1 MRSTHDFHG
10 CVMIESCKEEVS
22 IITDDRSNQ
31 GIGRKASIL
40 SIALSA
46 AICATAMADVAP
58 EPVRGP
64 PPPPQPA
71 KVIKAGYKVTEIAKG
86 LDHPWSMAFL
96 PDGSMLVTERVG
108 RLRLIRGGSLQSEPI
123 AGVPAVH
130 TGSQA
135 GLFDIV
141 LHPKFAENNIV
152 YLTYAAGTTA
162 ANGTQVARA
171 RFDGSALQDL
181 QVIFK
186 AMPLKDTDNHYGGR
200 LAFLADGTFA
210 LTIGEGFEYR
220 EKAQDLTSDLGKIV
234 RLNEDG
240 TVPQDNPFVG
250 RTSVRPEIYTWG
262 HRNEQGLAFDTQSGR
277 LYETEHGPRGGD
289 ELNIIVPHRNY
300 GWPVITYG
308 MDYSGAYVSPYTQR
322 PGLEQPVIYW
332 TPSIAPSG
340 LAIYRGDKFPA
351 WRGDLFVG
359 ALAFK
364 HLRRVHLDERGNVV
378 DQEQLL
384 NDRHWRIRDV
394 RAAPDGYLYV
404 CTDEDDGRVLRLEP
418 AGG

>member
-1 MRSTHDFHG
+1 MSSSHTR
-10 CVMIESCKEEVS
+10 IA
-22 IITDDRSNQ
+22 
-31 GIGRKASIL
+31 ASIL
-40 SIALSA
+40 A
-46 AICATAMADVAP
+46 AAVAAMICAAALAEADLRVGRA
-58 EPVRGP
+58 P

-71 KVIKAGYKVTEIAKG
+71 KVVKAGYKVTEIAKG

-96 PDGSMLVTERVG
+96 PDGSMLVTERQG
-108 RLRLIRGGSLQSEPI
+108 RLRLIKGGLLQPQPI
-123 AGVPAVH
+123 GGVPAVH

-141 LHPKFAENNIV
+141 LHPNFAQNNIV
-152 YLTYAAGTTA
+152 YLTYAAGTAA
-162 ANGTQVARA
+162 ANGTAVARA
-171 RFDGSALQDL
+171 RFDGSMLQDL

-186 AMPLKDTDNHYGGR
+186 AAPLKDTDNHYGGR
-200 LAFLADGTFA
+200 MAFLPDGTFA

-240 TVPQDNPFVG
+240 SVPQDNPFIGQVG
-250 RTSVRPEIYTWG
+250 VRPEIYTWG
-262 HRNEQGLAFDTQSGR
+262 HRNEQGLIFDAQSGL

-289 ELNIIVPHRNY
+289 ELNIIVAHKNY

-340 LAIYRGDKFPA
+340 LAMYRGEKFPA
-351 WRGDLFVG
+351 WKGDLFVG
-359 ALAFK
+359 ALAFR
-364 HLRRVHLDERGNVV
+364 HLRRVHLDEHGNVV
-378 DQEQLL
+378 NQEELL
-384 NDRHWRIRDV
+384 NDLRRRIRDV

-404 CTDEDDGRVLRLEP
+404 CTDEADGRVLRLEP
-418 AGG
+418 AD

>member
-1 MRSTHDFHG
+1 MR
-10 CVMIESCKEEVS
+10 VS
-22 IITDDRSNQ
+22 IL
-31 GIGRKASIL
+31 A
-40 SIALSA
+40 IAMGA
-46 AICATAMADVAP
+46 AIGATATAAASD
-58 EPVRGP
+58 PVRGLP
-64 PPPPQPA
+64 PAPQPA

-108 RLRLIRGGSLQSEPI
+108 RLRLIKDGSLRPEPI
-123 AGVPAVH
+123 GGVPAVH

-135 GLFDIV
+135 GLFDVV
-141 LHPKFAENNIV
+141 LHPKFEQNSVV
-152 YLTYAAGTTA
+152 YLTYAAGTKA
-162 ANGTQVARA
+162 ANGTRVARA
-171 RFDGSALQDL
+171 RFDGSTLQDL
-181 QVIFK
+181 HVIFE
-186 AMPLKDTDNHYGGR
+186 ALPLKDTDNHYGGR
-200 LAFLADGTFA
+200 MAFLPDGSFA

-240 TVPQDNPFVG
+240 SVPKDNPFVG
-250 RTSVRPEIYTWG
+250 QASVRPEIYTWG
-262 HRNEQGLAFDTQSGR
+262 HRNEQGLIFDAQSGR

-289 ELNIIVPHRNY
+289 ELNIIVASRNY

-364 HLRRVHLDERGNVV
+364 HLRRVHLDESGNVV

-384 NDRHWRIRDV
+384 NDLNWRIRDV
-394 RAAPDGYLYV
+394 RAPPDGYLYV
-404 CTDEDDGRVLRLEP
+404 CTDETDGRVLRLEP
-418 AGG
+418 AS

>member
-1 MRSTHDFHG
+1 MF
-10 CVMIESCKEEVS
+10 IL
-22 IITDDRSNQ
+22 TDDCLVLGVR
-31 GIGRKASIL
+31 RRVLIL
-40 SIALSA
+40 VLGMAAAL
-46 AICATAMADVAP
+46 ATAALADVAP
-58 EPVRGP
+58 EPVRGL

-71 KVIKAGYKVTEIAKG
+71 RVVKTGYKVTEIAKG

-108 RLRLIRGGSLQSEPI
+108 RLRLIAAGALLMAPI
-123 AGVPAVH
+123 GGVPAVH

-141 LHPKFAENNIV
+141 LHPNFAQNRIV
-152 YLTYAAGTTA
+152 YLTYAAGTKA

-171 RFDGSALQDL
+171 RFDGLMLQDL

-200 LAFLADGTFA
+200 MAFLPDGTFA

-220 EKAQDLTSDLGKIV
+220 EKAQDLASDLGKVV

-240 TVPQDNPFVG
+240 SVPPNNPFIG
-250 RTSVRPEIYTWG
+250 RASVRPEIYTWG
-262 HRNEQGLAFDTQSGR
+262 HRNAQGLIFDAQSGR

-289 ELNIIVPHRNY
+289 ELNIIVAGRNY

-340 LAIYRGDKFPA
+340 LAMYRGDKFPA
-351 WRGDLFVG
+351 WQGDLFVG
-359 ALAFK
+359 ALAFR
-364 HLRRVHLDERGNVV
+364 HLRRVHLDARGDVV

-384 NDRHWRIRDV
+384 NNLNWRIRDV
-394 RAAPDGYLYV
+394 RSAPDGYLYV
-404 CTDEDDGRVLRLEP
+404 CTDEADGRVLRLEP
-418 AGG
+418 AG

>member
-1 MRSTHDFHG
+1 LQEIQTR
-10 CVMIESCKEEVS
+10 VVS
-22 IITDDRSNQ
+22 
-31 GIGRKASIL
+31 AIL
-40 SIALSA
+40 AVAVAA
-46 AICATAMADVAP
+46 AISTLAMADASP
-58 EPVRGP
+58 ELVRAP

-71 KVIKAGYKVTEIAKG
+71 KVVKTGYHVTEIAKE

-108 RLRLIRGGSLQSEPI
+108 RLRLIKSGSLLPLPI
-123 AGVPAVH
+123 TGVPAVH

-141 LHPKFAENNIV
+141 LHPNFAHNNIV
-152 YLTYAAGTTA
+152 YLTYAAGTKA

-171 RFDGSALQDL
+171 RFDGTALREF

-200 LAFLADGTFA
+200 MAFLPDGTFA

-234 RLNEDG
+234 RLNDDG
-240 TVPQDNPFVG
+240 GVPQDNPFAG
-250 RTSVRPEIYTWG
+250 QASVRPEIYTWG
-262 HRNEQGLAFDTQSGR
+262 HRNPQGLIFDTQSGL

-289 ELNIIVPHRNY
+289 ELNIIVAHKNY

-340 LAIYRGDKFPA
+340 LAMYRGDKFPA
-351 WRGDLFVG
+351 WKGDLFVG
-359 ALAFK
+359 ALAFR
-364 HLRRVHLDERGNVV
+364 HLRRVHLDERGTVIEQ
-378 DQEQLL
+378 QELL
-384 NDRHWRIRDV
+384 NDLHWRIRDV
-394 RAAPDGYLYV
+394 RAPADGYLYV
-404 CTDEDDGRVLRLEP
+404 CTDEADGRVLRLEP
-418 AGG
+418 AN

>member
-1 MRSTHDFHG
+1 
-10 CVMIESCKEEVS
+10 VS
-22 IITDDRSNQ
+22 RQVVALAATIRAMV
-31 GIGRKASIL
+31 IGATLNGAMLLGATLPGATLPGAMLLRATV
-40 SIALSA
+40 A
-46 AICATAMADVAP
+46 AAAP
-58 EPVRGP
+58 EPARGLP
-64 PPPPQPA
+64 PPPRPA
-71 KVIKAGYKVTEIAKG
+71 GMIKTGYKVVEIAKG

-108 RLRLIRGGSLQSEPI
+108 RLRLIRDGRVGGPI

-141 LHPKFAENNIV
+141 LHPKFAQNQIV
-152 YLTYAAGTTA
+152 YLTYASGTKQ

-171 RFDGSALQDL
+171 RFDGGALQDL
-181 QVIFK
+181 QVIFT

-200 LAFLADGTFA
+200 MAFLPDGTFA

-220 EKAQDLTSDLGKIV
+220 EKAQELDSDLGKIV

-240 TVPQDNPFVG
+240 SLPLDNPFTG
-250 RTSVRPEIYTWG
+250 QPSVRPEIYTWG
-262 HRNEQGLAFDTQSGR
+262 HRNEQGLVFDAQSGR

-289 ELNIIVPHRNY
+289 ELNIIVAGRNY

-308 MDYSGAYVSPYTQR
+308 MDYSGAYVSPYTRR
-322 PGLEQPVIYW
+322 PGLEQPLIYW

-340 LAIYRGDKFPA
+340 LALYRGDKFPA
-351 WRGDLFVG
+351 WNGDLFVG

-364 HLRRVHLDERGNVV
+364 QLRRIHLDARGNVI

-384 NDRHWRIRDV
+384 NDLNWRIRDV
-394 RAAPDGYLYV
+394 RAPSDGYLYV
-404 CTDEDDGRVLRLEP
+404 CTDESDGRVLRLEP
-418 AGG
+418 AS

>member
-1 MRSTHDFHG
+1 MRKSQ
-10 CVMIESCKEEVS
+10 KEQAS
-22 IITDDRSNQ
+22 IITDHCSNQ
-31 GIGRKASIL
+31 VIGPRVSMLMVAMAAAMWAS
-40 SIALSA
+40 
-46 AICATAMADVAP
+46 ATAEAAS
-58 EPVRGP
+58 EPPRAV

-71 KVIKAGYKVTEIAKG
+71 KIVKTGYKVVEIAKG

-96 PDGSMLVTERVG
+96 PDGSVLVTERVG
-108 RLRLIRGGSLQSEPI
+108 RLRLIKGGSLQSAPI

-152 YLTYAAGTTA
+152 YLTYAAGTAA

-171 RFDGSALQDL
+171 RFDGNALQDL
-181 QVIFK
+181 HVIFK
-186 AMPLKDTDNHYGGR
+186 ALPLKDTDNHYGAR
-200 LAFLADGTFA
+200 MAFLADGTFA

-220 EKAQDLTSDLGKIV
+220 EKAQDLSSDLGKIV
-234 RLNEDG
+234 RLNDDG
-240 TVPQDNPFVG
+240 SVPQDNPFVG
-250 RTSVRPEIYTWG
+250 QASVRPEIYTWG
-262 HRNEQGLAFDTQSGR
+262 HRNEQGLAFDAQSGR

-289 ELNIIVPHRNY
+289 ELNIIVARRNY

-340 LAIYRGDKFPA
+340 LAVYRGDQFPA

-364 HLRRVHLDERGNVV
+364 HLRRVHLDEHGNVIE
-378 DQEQLL
+378 QEQLL
-384 NDRHWRIRDV
+384 NDLNWRIRDV

-404 CTDEDDGRVLRLEP
+404 CTDESDGRVLRLEP
-418 AGG
+418 AS

>member
-1 MRSTHDFHG
+1 MSL
-10 CVMIESCKEEVS
+10 
-22 IITDDRSNQ
+22 SNHT
-31 GIGRKASIL
+31 RVASSIL
-40 SIALSA
+40 A
-46 AICATAMADVAP
+46 AAVTAMICTAATPADQGTGRP
-58 EPVRGP
+58 P

-71 KVIKAGYKVTEIAKG
+71 KVVKTGYKVTEIAKG

-96 PDGSMLVTERVG
+96 PDGSMLVTERQG
-108 RLRLIRGGSLQSEPI
+108 RLRLIKGGTLQSQPI

-141 LHPKFAENNIV
+141 LHPNFAQNHMV
-152 YLTYAAGTTA
+152 YLTYAAGTSA

-171 RFDGSALQDL
+171 RFDGDRLQDL

-186 AMPLKDTDNHYGGR
+186 AVPLKDTDNHYGGR
-200 LAFLADGTFA
+200 MAFLPDGTFV

-220 EKAQDLTSDLGKIV
+220 EQAQNLASDLGKIV

-240 TVPQDNPFVG
+240 SVPPDNPFVG
-250 RTSVRPEIYTWG
+250 QAGVRPEIYTWG
-262 HRNEQGLAFDTQSGR
+262 HRNEQGLIYDAQSGL

-289 ELNIIVPHRNY
+289 ELNIIVAHKNY

-340 LAIYRGDKFPA
+340 LAMYRGEKFPA
-351 WRGDLFVG
+351 WKGDLFVG

-364 HLRRVHLDERGNVV
+364 HLRRVHLDERGDVMN
-378 DQEQLL
+378 QEELL
-384 NDRHWRIRDV
+384 NDLHWRIRDV

-404 CTDEDDGRVLRLEP
+404 STDEDDGRVLRLEP
-418 AGG
+418 VN

>member
-1 MRSTHDFHG
+1 
-10 CVMIESCKEEVS
+10 VS
-22 IITDDRSNQ
+22 ILVDDRSLRVTRARLVS
-31 GIGRKASIL
+31 GLLAAIAAS
-40 SIALSA
+40 ASA
-46 AICATAMADVAP
+46 AAP
-58 EPVRGP
+58 LEGVRPP
-64 PPPPQPA
+64 PPPPQA
-71 KVIKAGYKVTEIAKG
+71 AAVVKTGYKITEIATG

-96 PDGSMLVTERVG
+96 PDGSILVTERPG
-108 RLRLIRGGSLQSEPI
+108 RLRLIKGGSLLAQPI
-123 AGVPAVH
+123 TGVPPVH

-141 LHPKFAENNIV
+141 LHPDFQQNNLV
-152 YLTYAAGTTA
+152 YLTYASGTTQ

-171 RFDGSALQDL
+171 RFDGSSLKDL

-200 LAFLADGTFA
+200 MAFLPDGTFA

-234 RLNEDG
+234 RLKDDG
-240 TVPQDNPFVG
+240 SVPSDNPFIG
-250 RTSVRPEIYTWG
+250 QASVRPEIYTWG
-262 HRNEQGLAFDTQSGR
+262 HRNEQGMIYDAQSAR

-289 ELNIIVPHRNY
+289 ELNIIEPHKNY

-308 MDYSGAYVSPYTQR
+308 MDYSGAYVSPYTQH

-340 LAIYRGDKFPA
+340 LAMYRGDKFPA
-351 WRGDLFVG
+351 WKGDLFVG

-364 HLRRVHLDERGNVV
+364 HLRRVHLDEQGNVLF
-378 DQEQLL
+378 QEQLL
-384 NDRHWRIRDV
+384 NDRNWRIRDV

-404 CTDEDDGRVLRLEP
+404 CTDEPDGRVLRLEP
-418 AGG
+418 T

>member
-1 MRSTHDFHG
+1 MILAA
-10 CVMIESCKEEVS
+10 VMVWFCSP
-22 IITDDRSNQ
+22 TMGD
-31 GIGRKASIL
+31 A
-40 SIALSA
+40 AL
-46 AICATAMADVAP
+46 
-58 EPVRGP
+58 EPVSP
-64 PPPPQPA
+64 VPPPPQAA
-71 KVIKAGYKVTEIAKG
+71 KVVKSGYKVVEIAKG

-108 RLRLIRGGSLQSEPI
+108 RLRLIKGGSLLAQPV

-141 LHPKFAENNIV
+141 LHPNFDRNNIV
-152 YLTYAAGTTA
+152 YLTYAAGTKA

-171 RFDGSALQDL
+171 RFDGAALQDL

-200 LAFLADGTFA
+200 MAFLSDGTFA

-220 EKAQDLTSDLGKIV
+220 EKAQDLSTDLGKIV

-240 TVPQDNPFVG
+240 SVPQDNPFVG
-250 RTSVRPEIYTWG
+250 QSSVRPEIYTWG
-262 HRNEQGLAFDTQSGR
+262 HRNPQGLIFDAQSGR

-289 ELNIIVPHRNY
+289 ELNIIVAHRNY

-340 LAIYRGDKFPA
+340 LAMYRGDKFPA

-364 HLRRVHLDERGNVV
+364 HLRRVHLDEHGNVV
-378 DQEQLL
+378 DQEELL
-384 NDRHWRIRDV
+384 DDLHWRIRDV

-404 CTDEDDGRVLRLEP
+404 CTDETDGRVLRLEP
-418 AGG
+418 AS

>member
-1 MRSTHDFHG
+1 M
-10 CVMIESCKEEVS
+10 EEIHTRVKS
-22 IITDDRSNQ
+22 
-31 GIGRKASIL
+31 SIL
-40 SIALSA
+40 AVA
-46 AICATAMADVAP
+46 AAATISTSAMADVAP
-58 EPVRGP
+58 GSVRTP
-64 PPPPQPA
+64 PPSPQPA
-71 KVIKAGYKVTEIAKG
+71 KVIKTGYNVTVVAKG

-96 PDGSMLVTERVG
+96 PDGSMLVTERAG
-108 RLRLIRGGSLQSEPI
+108 RLRLIKGRSLLPQPI

-141 LHPKFAENNIV
+141 LHPNFAQNNIV
-152 YLTYAAGTTA
+152 YLTYAAGTEA
-162 ANGTQVARA
+162 ANGAQVARA
-171 RFDGSALQDL
+171 RFDGGALRDL

-200 LAFLADGTFA
+200 MAFLPDGTFA

-220 EKAQDLTSDLGKIV
+220 EKAQDLSSDLGKIV
-234 RLNEDG
+234 RLNENG
-240 TVPQDNPFVG
+240 SVPKDNPFVG
-250 RTSVRPEIYTWG
+250 QASVRPEIYSWG
-262 HRNEQGLAFDTQSGR
+262 HRNPQGLIFDSQSGR

-289 ELNIIVPHRNY
+289 ELNIIVAHKNY

-332 TPSIAPSG
+332 TPSLAPSG
-340 LAIYRGDKFPA
+340 LAMYRGDKFPA
-351 WRGDLFVG
+351 WKGDLFVG
-359 ALAFK
+359 ALAFR
-364 HLRRVHLDERGNVV
+364 HLRRVHLDERGNVIN
-378 DQEQLL
+378 QEELL
-384 NDRHWRIRDV
+384 NDLHWRIRDV

-418 AGG
+418 AD

>member
-1 MRSTHDFHG
+1 VVAVT
-10 CVMIESCKEEVS
+10 
-22 IITDDRSNQ
+22 
-31 GIGRKASIL
+31 IG
-40 SIALSA
+40 A
-46 AICATAMADVAP
+46 AAMADVAA
-58 EPVRGP
+58 EAVRGP

-71 KVIKAGYKVTEIAKG
+71 KVVKTGYQVTEIARG

-108 RLRLIRGGSLQSEPI
+108 RLRLIKGGALLAQPI

-141 LHPKFAENNIV
+141 LHPDFAQNHIV
-152 YLTYAAGTTA
+152 YLTYAAGTKA

-171 RFDGSALQDL
+171 RFDGHALQDL
-181 QVIFK
+181 HVIFK

-200 LAFLADGTFA
+200 MAFLPDGTFA

-220 EKAQDLTSDLGKIV
+220 EMAQDLTSDLGKIV
-234 RLNEDG
+234 RLHEDG
-240 TVPQDNPFVG
+240 SVPQDNPFVG
-250 RTSVRPEIYTWG
+250 QASVRPEIYTWG
-262 HRNEQGLAFDTQSGR
+262 HRNPQGLIFDASSGR

-289 ELNIIVPHRNY
+289 ELNIIVAGRNY

-308 MDYSGAYVSPYTQR
+308 MDYSGAYVSPYSQR
-322 PGLEQPVIYW
+322 HGLEQPVIYW

-340 LAIYRGDKFPA
+340 LAMYRGDKFPA
-351 WRGDLFVG
+351 WIGDLFVG
-359 ALAFK
+359 ALAFQ
-364 HLRRVHLDERGNVV
+364 HLRRVHLDERGDVV
-378 DQEQLL
+378 GQEQFL
-384 NDRHWRIRDV
+384 NDLHWRIRDV

-404 CTDEDDGRVLRLEP
+404 CTDEVDGRVLRLEP
-418 AGG
+418 AN

>member
-1 MRSTHDFHG
+1 MLALA
-10 CVMIESCKEEVS
+10 MAVS
-22 IITDDRSNQ
+22 
-31 GIGRKASIL
+31 
-40 SIALSA
+40 
-46 AICATAMADVAP
+46 ICATAATATAEVAAESAKVAA
-58 EPVRGP
+58 EPARGL

-71 KVIKAGYKVTEIAKG
+71 KVVKTGYKVTEIAKG

-108 RLRLIRGGSLQSEPI
+108 RLRLIKGGSLQPEPI
-123 AGVPAVH
+123 GGVPAVH

-141 LHPKFAENNIV
+141 LHPKFAENRVV
-152 YLTYAAGTTA
+152 YLTYAAGTKT

-171 RFDGSALQDL
+171 RFDGNSLQDL
-181 QVIFK
+181 RVIFK

-200 LAFLADGTFA
+200 MAFLPDGTFA

-220 EKAQDLTSDLGKIV
+220 EKAQDLASDLGKIV

-240 TVPQDNPFVG
+240 TVPQDNPFLG
-250 RTSVRPEIYTWG
+250 QAGVRPEIYTWG
-262 HRNEQGLAFDTQSGR
+262 HRNEQGLVFDAQSGR

-289 ELNIIVPHRNY
+289 ELNIIVARRNY

-364 HLRRVHLDERGNVV
+364 HLRRVHLDARGEVIG
-378 DQEQLL
+378 QEELL
-384 NDRHWRIRDV
+384 NDLNRRIRDV
-394 RAAPDGYLYV
+394 RASPDGYLYV

-418 AGG
+418 PA

>member
-1 MRSTHDFHG
+1 MQR
-10 CVMIESCKEEVS
+10 
-22 IITDDRSNQ
+22 
-31 GIGRKASIL
+31 IGARGPILLASIAAGIC
-40 SIALSA
+40 STAIAG
-46 AICATAMADVAP
+46 TEP
-58 EPVRGP
+58 ERGL

-71 KVIKAGYKVTEIAKG
+71 TLLKTGYKVAEIAKG

-108 RLRLIRGGSLQSEPI
+108 RLRLIKGGSLQAEPI
-123 AGVPAVH
+123 GGVPAVH

-141 LHPKFAENNIV
+141 LHPNFAQNNIV
-152 YLTYAAGTTA
+152 YLTYAAGTKA

-171 RFDGSALQDL
+171 RFDGGKLQDL

-200 LAFLADGTFA
+200 MAFLPDGTFA

-220 EKAQDLTSDLGKIV
+220 EKAQDLASDLGKIV

-240 TVPQDNPFVG
+240 SVPQDNPFIG
-250 RTSVRPEIYTWG
+250 RAAVRPEIYTWG
-262 HRNEQGLAFDTQSGR
+262 HRNEQGLIFDIPSGR
-277 LYETEHGPRGGD
+277 LWETEHGPRGGD
-289 ELNIIVPHRNY
+289 ELNIIVASRNY

-340 LAIYRGDKFPA
+340 LAMYRGDKFPA

-364 HLRRVHLDERGNVV
+364 HLRRVHLDEHGEVV

-384 NDRHWRIRDV
+384 NDLHWRIRDV
-394 RAAPDGYLYV
+394 RAPADGYLYV
-404 CTDEDDGRVLRLEP
+404 CTDETDGHVLRLEP
-418 AGG
+418 SSG

>member
-1 MRSTHDFHG
+1 MR
-10 CVMIESCKEEVS
+10 VVS
-22 IITDDRSNQ
+22 ILF
-31 GIGRKASIL
+31 AV
-40 SIALSA
+40 LSA
-46 AICATAMADVAP
+46 TMTIPAIAETAP
-58 EPVRGP
+58 GPVRLAP
-64 PPPPQPA
+64 PPPEHA
-71 KVIKAGYKVTEIAKG
+71 RVVKTGYRVTEFATG

-96 PDGSMLVTERVG
+96 PDGSMLVTERAG
-108 RLRLIRGGSLQSEPI
+108 RLRLIKDGLLQPQPV

-130 TGSQA
+130 TGGQA

-141 LHPKFAENNIV
+141 LHPNYAQNGLV
-152 YLTYAAGTTA
+152 YLTYAAGTA
-162 ANGTQVARA
+162 SANGTQVMRA
-171 RFDGSALQDL
+171 RFDGSALRDS

-200 LAFLADGTFA
+200 MAFLPDGTFV

-220 EKAQDLTSDLGKIV
+220 EKAQDLTSDLGKLV

-240 TVPQDNPFVG
+240 GVPQNNPFLG
-250 RTSVRPEIYTWG
+250 QASVRPEIYTWG
-262 HRNEQGLAFDTQSGR
+262 HRNPQGLVFDAQRGR

-289 ELNIIVPHRNY
+289 ELNIIVAHKNY

-308 MDYSGAYVSPYTQR
+308 MDYSGAYVSPYTER
-322 PGLEQPVIYW
+322 RGLEQPVIYW

-340 LAIYRGDKFPA
+340 LALYRGDKFPA

-364 HLRRVHLDERGNVV
+364 HLRRVHLDESGEVV
-378 DQEQLL
+378 GQEELL
-384 NDRHWRIRDV
+384 NDLHWRIRDV

-404 CTDEDDGRVLRLEP
+404 CTDEADGRVLRLEP
-418 AGG
+418 VN

>member
-1 MRSTHDFHG
+1 MSLILADNRSIQENHTR
-10 CVMIESCKEEVS
+10 VAS
-22 IITDDRSNQ
+22 
-31 GIGRKASIL
+31 SIL
-40 SIALSA
+40 AAAMA
-46 AICATAMADVAP
+46 AIISTAASPAADP
-58 EPVRGP
+58 GTVRAP

-71 KVIKAGYKVTEIAKG
+71 KVVKTGYKVTEIANG

-96 PDGSMLVTERVG
+96 PDGSMLVTERQG
-108 RLRLIRGGSLQSEPI
+108 RLRRIKGGTLQSQPI

-141 LHPKFAENNIV
+141 LHPNFAQNHIV
-152 YLTYAAGTTA
+152 YLTYAAGTAA

-171 RFDGSALQDL
+171 RFDGDTLQDL

-186 AMPLKDTDNHYGGR
+186 ATPLKDTDNHYGGR
-200 LAFLADGTFA
+200 MAFLPDGTFV

-220 EKAQDLTSDLGKIV
+220 EQAQDLTSDLGKIV

-240 TVPQDNPFVG
+240 SVPQDNPFVG
-250 RTSVRPEIYTWG
+250 QAGVRPEIYTWG
-262 HRNEQGLAFDTQSGR
+262 HRNAQGLIFDAQSGL

-289 ELNIIVPHRNY
+289 ELNIIVAHKNY

-322 PGLEQPVIYW
+322 QGLEQPVIYW

-340 LAIYRGDKFPA
+340 LAMYRGEKFPA
-351 WRGDLFVG
+351 WKGDLFVG

-364 HLRRVHLDERGNVV
+364 HLRRVHLDERGNVMN
-378 DQEQLL
+378 QEELL
-384 NDRHWRIRDV
+384 NDLHWRIRDV

-404 CTDEDDGRVLRLEP
+404 CTDEADGRVLRLEP
-418 AGG
+418 VN

>member
-1 MRSTHDFHG
+1 MPSSHTRIAS
-10 CVMIESCKEEVS
+10 
-22 IITDDRSNQ
+22 
-31 GIGRKASIL
+31 SIL
-40 SIALSA
+40 A
-46 AICATAMADVAP
+46 AAVAAMICAAAVAEADLRVGRA
-58 EPVRGP
+58 P

-71 KVIKAGYKVTEIAKG
+71 KVVKGGYKVTEIAKG

-96 PDGSMLVTERVG
+96 PDGSMLVTERQG
-108 RLRLIRGGSLQSEPI
+108 RLRLIKGGSLQPQPI

-141 LHPKFAENNIV
+141 LHPNFAQNNIV
-152 YLTYAAGTTA
+152 YLTYAAGTAA
-162 ANGTQVARA
+162 ANGTEVARA
-171 RFDGSALQDL
+171 RFDGIMLQDL
-181 QVIFK
+181 HVIFK
-186 AMPLKDTDNHYGGR
+186 AAPLKDTDNHYGGR
-200 LAFLADGTFA
+200 MAFLPDGTFA

-240 TVPQDNPFVG
+240 SVPQDNPFIG
-250 RTSVRPEIYTWG
+250 QAGVRPEIYTWG
-262 HRNEQGLAFDTQSGR
+262 HRNEQGLIFDAQSGL

-289 ELNIIVPHRNY
+289 ELNIIVAHKNY

-340 LAIYRGDKFPA
+340 LAMYRGERFPA
-351 WRGDLFVG
+351 WKGDLFVG
-359 ALAFK
+359 ALAFR

-378 DQEQLL
+378 NQEELL
-384 NDRHWRIRDV
+384 NDLRRRIRDV

-404 CTDEDDGRVLRLEP
+404 CTDEADGRVLRLEP
-418 AGG
+418 AD

>member
-1 MRSTHDFHG
+1 
-10 CVMIESCKEEVS
+10 
-22 IITDDRSNQ
+22 
-31 GIGRKASIL
+31 
-40 SIALSA
+40 
-46 AICATAMADVAP
+46 
-58 EPVRGP
+58 
-64 PPPPQPA
+64 
-71 KVIKAGYKVTEIAKG
+71 
-86 LDHPWSMAFL
+86 MAFL

-108 RLRLIRGGSLQSEPI
+108 RLRLIKDGALLPQPI

-130 TGSQA
+130 TGGQA
-135 GLFDIV
+135 GLFDII
-141 LHPKFAENNIV
+141 LHPNFGQNRVV

-171 RFDGSALQDL
+171 RFDGSTLQDL

-186 AMPLKDTDNHYGGR
+186 AVPLKGMNNHYGGR
-200 LAFLADGTFA
+200 MAFLPDGTFA

-220 EKAQDLTSDLGKIV
+220 EKAQDLSSDLGKIV

-240 TVPQDNPFVG
+240 SVPQDNPFIG
-250 RTSVRPEIYTWG
+250 RASVRPEIYTLG
-262 HRNEQGLAFDTQSGR
+262 HRNEQGLAFDAPSGR

-289 ELNIIVPHRNY
+289 ELNIIVAHRNY

-308 MDYSGAYVSPYTQR
+308 RDYSGAYVSPYTQR
-322 PGLEQPVIYW
+322 AGLEQPVLYW

-340 LAIYRGDKFPA
+340 LAVYRGDKFPA

-359 ALAFK
+359 ALAFR

-378 DQEQLL
+378 NQEELL
-384 NDRHWRIRDV
+384 NDLHWRIRDV
-394 RAAPDGYLYV
+394 RVAPDGYLYV

-418 AGG
+418 AS

>member
-1 MRSTHDFHG
+1 LQEIRPRT
-10 CVMIESCKEEVS
+10 V
-22 IITDDRSNQ
+22 
-31 GIGRKASIL
+31 ASIMAATL
-40 SIALSA
+40 AATLAA
-46 AICATAMADVAP
+46 AICTAAMADPAP
-58 EPVRGP
+58 EPVRLP

-71 KVIKAGYKVTEIAKG
+71 KVVKTGYKVVEIAKG

-96 PDGSMLVTERVG
+96 PDGSMLVTERAG
-108 RLRLIRGGSLQSEPI
+108 RLRLIKGGSLLPQPI

-141 LHPKFAENNIV
+141 LHPNFAQNNIV
-152 YLTYAAGTTA
+152 YLTYAAGTKK

-171 RFDGSALQDL
+171 RFDGGALQDL
-181 QVIFK
+181 RVIFQ

-200 LAFLADGTFA
+200 MAFLPDGTFA

-240 TVPQDNPFVG
+240 SVPRDNPFIG
-250 RTSVRPEIYTWG
+250 RASVRPEIYTWG
-262 HRNEQGLAFDTQSGR
+262 HRNAQGLIYDAPSAR

-289 ELNIIVPHRNY
+289 ELNIIVAGRNY

-340 LAIYRGDKFPA
+340 LAMYRGDKFPQ
-351 WRGDLFVG
+351 WQGDLFVG
-359 ALAFK
+359 ALAFR
-364 HLRRVHLDERGNVV
+364 HLRRVHLDESGNVV

-384 NDRHWRIRDV
+384 NDLHWRIRDV

-404 CTDEDDGRVLRLEP
+404 CTDESDGRVLRLEP
-418 AGG
+418 AN

>member
-1 MRSTHDFHG
+1 M
-10 CVMIESCKEEVS
+10 
-22 IITDDRSNQ
+22 
-31 GIGRKASIL
+31 
-40 SIALSA
+40 
-46 AICATAMADVAP
+46 
-58 EPVRGP
+58 RGP

-71 KVIKAGYKVTEIAKG
+71 KVIKTGYKVTEIAKG

-96 PDGSMLVTERVG
+96 PDGTMLVTERVG
-108 RLRLIRGGSLQSEPI
+108 RLRLIKSGSLQPEPI
-123 AGVPAVH
+123 RGVPAVH

-141 LHPKFAENNIV
+141 LHPNFAQNNIV
-152 YLTYAAGTTA
+152 YLTYAAGTKA

-181 QVIFK
+181 KVIFK

-200 LAFLADGTFA
+200 MAFLPDGTFA

-240 TVPQDNPFVG
+240 GVPQDNPFVG
-250 RTSVRPEIYTWG
+250 RATVRPEIYTWG
-262 HRNEQGLAFDTQSGR
+262 HRNEQGLIFDAASGR

-289 ELNIIVPHRNY
+289 ELNIIVASRNY

-322 PGLEQPVIYW
+322 AGLEQPVIYW

-340 LAIYRGDKFPA
+340 LAMYRGDKFPA

-364 HLRRVHLDERGNVV
+364 HLRRVHLDEHGNVI

-384 NDRHWRIRDV
+384 NDLNWRIRDV
-394 RAAPDGYLYV
+394 RAPADGYLYV
-404 CTDEDDGRVLRLEP
+404 CTDETDGHVLRLEP
-418 AGG
+418 ASG

>member
-1 MRSTHDFHG
+1 
-10 CVMIESCKEEVS
+10 
-22 IITDDRSNQ
+22 
-31 GIGRKASIL
+31 
-40 SIALSA
+40 
-46 AICATAMADVAP
+46 MAEAP
-58 EPVRGP
+58 EPVRGL

-71 KVIKAGYKVTEIAKG
+71 KVIHTGYKVTEIAKG

-96 PDGSMLVTERVG
+96 PDGSILVTERVG
-108 RLRLIRGGSLQSEPI
+108 RLRVIKHGSLQAEPVG
-123 AGVPAVH
+123 GVPAVH

-141 LHPKFAENNIV
+141 LHPNFAQNNIV
-152 YLTYAAGTTA
+152 YLTYAAGTSA

-171 RFDGSALQDL
+171 HFDGSKLQDL
-181 QVIFK
+181 HVIFK

-200 LAFLADGTFA
+200 MAFLPDGTFA

-240 TVPQDNPFVG
+240 SVPQDNPFVG
-250 RTSVRPEIYTWG
+250 RRSVRPEIYTWG
-262 HRNEQGLAFDTQSGR
+262 HRNEQGLIFDAPSGR

-289 ELNIIVPHRNY
+289 ELNIIVASRNY

-340 LAIYRGDKFPA
+340 LAMYRGDKFPA

-364 HLRRVHLDERGNVV
+364 HLRRVHLDEHGEVAA
-378 DQEQLL
+378 QEQLL
-384 NDRHWRIRDV
+384 NELNWRIRDV
-394 RAAPDGYLYV
+394 RAPADGYLYV
-404 CTDEDDGRVLRLEP
+404 CTDETDGHVLRLEP
-418 AGG
+418 GG

>member
-1 MRSTHDFHG
+1 MCLRP
-10 CVMIESCKEEVS
+10 E
-22 IITDDRSNQ
+22 
-31 GIGRKASIL
+31 RKMSSSHKRVASSIL
-40 SIALSA
+40 AAAMAAIISA
-46 AICATAMADVAP
+46 AATPAADQ
-58 EPVRGP
+58 ETVRAL

-71 KVIKAGYKVTEIAKG
+71 KVVKTGYKVTEIAAG

-96 PDGSMLVTERVG
+96 PDGSMLVTERQG
-108 RLRLIRGGSLQSEPI
+108 RLRLIKGGLLQSQPI

-141 LHPKFAENNIV
+141 LHPNFAQNHIV
-152 YLTYAAGTTA
+152 YLTFAAGTAA

-171 RFDGSALQDL
+171 RFDGNALQDL

-186 AMPLKDTDNHYGGR
+186 ATPLKDTDNHYGGR
-200 LAFLADGTFA
+200 MAFLPDGAFV

-220 EKAQDLTSDLGKIV
+220 EQAQDLASDLGKIV

-240 TVPQDNPFVG
+240 SVPQDNPFVG
-250 RTSVRPEIYTWG
+250 QAGVRPEIYTWG
-262 HRNEQGLAFDTQSGR
+262 HRNEQGLIFDAQSGL

-289 ELNIIVPHRNY
+289 ELNIIVAHKNY

-308 MDYSGAYVSPYTQR
+308 MDYSGAYVSPYSQR

-340 LAIYRGDKFPA
+340 LAMYRGEKFPA
-351 WRGDLFVG
+351 WKGDLFVG

-364 HLRRVHLDERGNVV
+364 HLRRVHLDERGNVMN
-378 DQEQLL
+378 QEELL
-384 NDRHWRIRDV
+384 NDLHRRIRDV

-404 CTDEDDGRVLRLEP
+404 STDEADGRVLRLEP
-418 AGG
+418 AN